1 VNADD
6 PMALAIADWR
16 CKHRIGEDD
25 PMLAV
30 LDLVRLAVRHP
41 AKSNEAESLPPTFEE
56 FRTTM
61 ELLDSRSKAFVNQS
75 ADLIAELRR
84 FAQTAQRL
92 NDIRAGTLVLLV
104 MLATSVGIGIGWLLW
119 R

>member
-1 VNADD
+1 
-6 PMALAIADWR
+6 MALAIAEWR
-16 CKHRIGEDD
+16 CKHGISEDD

-41 AKSNEAESLPPTFEE
+41 AKADVAESLPPTFEE

-84 FAQTAQRL
+84 LAQTVQRL
-92 NDIRAGTLVLLV
+92 NDNRAAALVLWTVIALCG
-104 MLATSVGIGIGWLLW
+104 GIGLGWLIW
-119 R
+119 K

>member
-1 VNADD
+1 
-6 PMALAIADWR
+6 MALAIADWR

-25 PMLAV
+25 PILAV

-41 AKSNEAESLPPTFEE
+41 AKADPVESLPPTFEE
-56 FRTTM
+56 FRATM

-75 ADLIAELRR
+75 TDLVAELRR
-84 FAQTAQRL
+84 FAQTIQRL
-92 NDIRAGTLVLLV
+92 NDNRMATLVLWTVSALCG
-104 MLATSVGIGIGWLLW
+104 GIGLGWFIW

>member
-1 VNADD
+1 
-6 PMALAIADWR
+6 MALAIAEWR

-41 AKSNEAESLPPTFEE
+41 AKTDHVEALPPTFEE
-56 FRTTM
+56 FRATM

-84 FAQTAQRL
+84 FAQTVQRF
-92 NDIRAGTLVLLV
+92 NDNRMATLVLWTIIALCG
-104 MLATSVGIGIGWLLW
+104 GIGLGWLIW
-119 R
+119 K